1 MVSREVLALMLRYV
15 GAVCGVIYSILLPL
29 MVHIMVVST
38 HSLFNTGRFVSQQ
51 SCARARNNCHSSVL
65 LLCSVPPCPPA
76 ACLDCIACADG

>member
-1 MVSREVLALMLRYV
+1 MLRYV

-38 HSLFNTGRFVSQQ
+38 HSLFNTGRFVSQ

-65 LLCSVPPCPPA
+65 LLYSVLPA
-76 ACLDCIACADG
+76 RLLRAWTALLLCWRL